1 MPVIGL
7 NHTLWHRS
15 GLALALGCLSLVS
28 IGIPVAAQN
37 RPDVNDATSGSQTP
51 TLFQG
56 GNFNFTDLMQLTNQ
70 LQNPRPDGFNGG
82 SSIDAAVKEF
92 RLHRE
97 PIRIRTVSAD
107 DEVNDEG
114 AAEAEPTADE
124 PISDELLSN

>member
-1 MPVIGL
+1 
-7 NHTLWHRS
+7 
-15 GLALALGCLSLVS
+15 
-28 IGIPVAAQN
+28 VAAQN